1 MAQRTER
8 SRFRIGEL
16 LVHPD
21 RLVIIRDGEDVH
33 VEPMWMD
40 LLVYLAENRDRT
52 IGTQQLLGEV
62 WGHTHREEGA
72 VQKVISLLR
81 SKVFLESSRKPRYI
95 ENIRGQG
102 YRLIAPV
109 AFPNDYIS
117 SRGNACTWTD
127 GSPYVGLAAFDEAHA
142 GVFFGRGDA
151 IARVMAAM
159 RAQRENGRRLVLLVG
174 ASGSGKT
181 SLLRAGVV
189 PRLVR
194 NGGED
199 GLRALSVAR
208 CDLGT
213 APGGDPLAALAAA
226 LATWT
231 LAGRPVLPPQ
241 PTESL
246 RRTLV
251 GQPRSLHAQI
261 DEAFRRFPERIDA
274 EPHAHLLLTLDHAEG
289 LVAVGEDDPARHDA
303 FARVVETLCE
313 HPRVLATMVVRGDF
327 YPKLMEAVPALV
339 ERKGSLGHVDVARPT
354 AIEINDIITLPAISA
369 GLEFERDPGTH
380 AVHYL
385 NHTLAEA
392 ARGQADV
399 LPLLQHT
406 LHELHKRCDAGK
418 VLTYAAYREIGELE
432 GAIARRAE
440 AVFASLPED
449 ARRSLDVVLGQ
460 LVVVDPESGAARGRR
475 AAWDA
480 LPATAAPLVQ
490 AFLDARLFASALDEG
505 RARYGVAHEALLRQ
519 WPRARQWVEEN
530 KRLLQAGQR
539 LHDARKRWLAHGKQ
553 RDFLLNAG
561 MPLAEA
567 LQVAKA
573 LPQTLDADARE
584 FIAASKR
591 LGERRRRLAQGAAVV
606 LAAMAL
612 VSATLAAMAIDARN
626 DANARRRD
634 AQSVTGFM
642 LVDLDEAAGVLD
654 DLSLPDRMSGKVIS
668 DCTTSRRPEP
678 DAQDLVNCS
687 RAYRIRGRVLYA
699 QGHRAAAESQ
709 FETAAAMAERASR
722 IDPAS
727 QEAIN
732 ERGQCDFWKGL
743 IHYDANRFGIARAHW
758 TSYLHHATRLL
769 AMAPDNPKWMFEVS
783 FAATNLGIIEKRRGH
798 ARNAIRLFEASAQ
811 AKRSALVLLPYNE
824 SYYQQYLDTLSWI
837 SSTQEDQGHLDEAS
851 LGYETQ
857 IRALRT
863 LIRGHPGADSWKLR
877 LANYLQLDANLQLDR
892 GELQRAQDSALESID
907 LLQALNSR
915 HAEHSKWKVELARG
929 HLILADVL
937 RARGALAA
945 ASDEVDR
952 AAARLADAPRQLRGE
967 LPWRRLDIVVRFLE
981 SRRTTDGWRP
991 EAARLALHDMAKL
1004 LESNP
1009 GDEIG
1014 MDLVRM
1020 LAMHAEDLESVHLI
1034 GEARSM
1040 HREALRV
1047 LDRLSCRQAHR
1058 WIHAHA
1064 GSVAALERLG

>member
-1 MAQRTER
+1 MAKRTER
-8 SRFRIGEL
+8 SRFRIGDL

-21 RLVIIRDGEDVH
+21 RNVVVREGQEIRL
-33 VEPMWMD
+33 EPMWMQV
-40 LLVYLAENRDRT
+40 LVYLAENRDRV
-52 IGTQQLLGEV
+52 IGTQMLLNDV
-62 WGHTHREEGA
+62 WGHTHREEAA
-72 VQKVISLLR
+72 VHKVISLLR
-81 SKVFLESSRKPRYI
+81 SKVFLEDKRKPRHL
-95 ENIRGQG
+95 ENIRGEG

-109 AFPNDYIS
+109 AFPNDYVS
-117 SRGNACTWTD
+117 SRADACTWTE

-142 GVFFGRGDA
+142 DVFFGRGDA

-213 APGGDPLAALAAA
+213 APGGDALAELAAA

-231 LAGRPVLPPQ
+231 LSGRPVLSPQ

-246 RRTLV
+246 RQTLIER
-251 GQPRSLHAQI
+251 PRSIHAQI
-261 DEAFRRFPERIDA
+261 DEAFRRFPGRIEA

-289 LVAVGEDDPARHDA
+289 LVAVGEDDPARHGA
-303 FARVVETLCE
+303 FARVLDALCE
-313 HPRVLATMVVRGDF
+313 HPRVLAAMVVRGDF
-327 YPKLMEAVPALV
+327 YPKLMEAVPSLI

-369 GLEFERDPGTH
+369 GLEFERDPGTR

-406 LHELHKRCDAGK
+406 LHELYKQCDAGK

-440 AVFASLPED
+440 AVFTSLPED
-449 ARRSLDVVLGQ
+449 AQRSLDVVLGQ
-460 LVVVDPESGAARGRR
+460 LVVVDPDSGAASGRR

-480 LPATAAPLVQ
+480 LPATAAALVQ
-490 AFLDARLFASALDEG
+490 AFLDARLFASAFDEG

-519 WPRARQWVEEN
+519 WPRAREWVEEN
-530 KRLLQAGQR
+530 KRLLQAGHR
-539 LHDARKRWLAHGKQ
+539 LLDARKRWLSHGKQ

-561 MPLAEA
+561 MPLEEA
-567 LQVAKA
+567 QQVARA
-573 LPQTLDADARE
+573 LPQTLDADTRE

-591 LGERRRRLAQGAAVV
+591 LTERRRRLVQGAATV

-612 VSATLAAMAIDARN
+612 VSAMLAAMAIDARN

-668 DCTTSRRPEP
+668 DCTTSHRPET

-699 QGHRAAAESQ
+699 QGHRAAADTQ
-709 FETAAAMAERASR
+709 FETAARMAERASR
-722 IDPAS
+722 LDPAS

-743 IHYDANRFGIARAHW
+743 IEYDANRFGIARAHW
-758 TSYLHHATRLL
+758 TSYLRHATRLL
-769 AMAPDNPKWMFEVS
+769 AMAPENPTWMFEVS

-811 AKRSALVLLPYNE
+811 AKRSALALLPYNE

-837 SSTQEDQGHLDEAS
+837 SSTLEDQGHLDEAS
-851 LGYETQ
+851 RGYETQ

-877 LANYLQLDANLQLDR
+877 LANYLQLDASLQLDR
-892 GELQRAQDSALESID
+892 GELQRAQDSARESID
-907 LLQALNSR
+907 LLQALNAR

-937 RARGALAA
+937 RAHRSFAA
-945 ASDEVDR
+945 ASDEVDQ

-967 LPWRRLDIVVRFLE
+967 LPWRRLDILVRFLQ
-981 SRRTTDGWRP
+981 SRRTNDGWRP
-991 EAARLALHDMAKL
+991 EAVRLALHDMRTL

-1020 LAMHAEDLESVHLI
+1020 LAMHAEDLESANRFD
-1034 GEARSM
+1034 EARSM

-1047 LDRLSCRQAHR
+1047 LDRLSRKQTYR
-1058 WIHAHA
+1058 WVHAHA
-1064 GSVAALERLG
+1064 NSVEALKRLD